1 MRVRV
6 KIITI
11 VILIHINDVRRRV
24 RLRYMNHH
32 EALDDFDEY
41 DDFDEGVPAVE
52 RIIRRVL
59 VWESW

>member
-6 KIITI
+6 KIIITI

-41 DDFDEGVPAVE
+41 DDFDEG
-52 RIIRRVL
+52 ICC
-59 VWESW
+59 